1 SRPRLCAHTSSCS
14 LFCHGHA
21 FVHLQPLVSPTFFF
35 NDTPTTEI
43 YTLSLHDALP
53 ISAGVKTPLAHVPG
67 HVVGPICA
75 DAARGADGD
84 RSPTGEIAGRDDP
97 GAVVHAGGVIPVG
110 HGGQRL
116 AAELGERRSLVPADS
131 CDRVILLAGRVLAR
145 FPGRRPVP
153 ARPVGHS
160 SHGLLPRNDPTAL
173 HERLVPELAAPVATA
188 VHEALELAVGDLE
201 PIHQIVAQPDR
212 FD

>member
-1 SRPRLCAHTSSCS
+1 
-14 LFCHGHA
+14 
-21 FVHLQPLVSPTFFF
+21 
-35 NDTPTTEI
+35 
-43 YTLSLHDALP
+43 
-53 ISAGVKTPLAHVPG
+53 
-67 HVVGPICA
+67 
-75 DAARGADGD
+75 GADGD

-160 SHGLLPRNDPTAL
+160 SHPPL
-173 HERLVPELAAPVATA
+173 RLGESSTLSSGVIPSSTQPESCAAYSFRHTAAPGGLVCKFTRRANLGRSARKSESRGFAASTRRA
-188 VHEALELAVGDLE
+188 SV
-201 PIHQIVAQPDR
+201 
-212 FD
+212 